1 MIREYLPVSTLFLK
15 HGEVRRN
22 IYVCLEGFIVTS
34 KLKRWTPYL
43 LLSPALLYYILFWI
57 RPVIRAFFES
67 FTDLQGKGSLTNY
80 FEVLRDPIFKD
91 AFTNSLVFAIV
102 SVVLQFVI
110 AFMLALILNRKFKGV
125 NLLLFIALIPMAVP
139 PTAVAILWR
148 TGFSTYGWANN
159 LLMSMSLIEKPILWL
174 TAEGSNALM
183 FLILIDTWTVLPS
196 VMIILLAGLQNLNKE
211 YEEAGYV
218 FGASRWQVIKDIV
231 VPILKPTIIT
241 AVILRLIAAMQV
253 WMISVMM
260 FGFGR
265 VPFLVERIAYYND
278 IVPMLENSYKMS
290 LTYSVVVTVIV
301 LTSVT
306 IYLKFNDRKRR
317 A

>member
-1 MIREYLPVSTLFLK
+1 MKYKLRKLIPYFL
-15 HGEVRRN
+15 
-22 IYVCLEGFIVTS
+22 LA
-34 KLKRWTPYL
+34 
-43 LLSPALLYYILFWI
+43 PALLYYALFWI
-57 RPVIRAFFES
+57 RPVIKAFVTS
-67 FTDLQGKGSLTNY
+67 FTDLEGNIGISNY
-80 FEVLRDPIFKD
+80 IAVLKEPVFFEAFKNSMLFALISVL
-91 AFTNSLVFAIV
+91 
-102 SVVLQFVI
+102 LQFVI
-110 AFMLALILNRKFKGV
+110 AFMLALLLNKKFKGV

-148 TGFSTYGWANN
+148 TGFSTYGWMNN
-159 LLMSMSLIEKPILWL
+159 LLMHLNMIEKPILWL
-174 TAEGSNALM
+174 TAEGNNALM

-218 FGASRWQVIKDIV
+218 FGATKWQVLKDIV
-231 VPILKPTIIT
+231 IPILKPTIIT
-241 AVILRLIAAMQV
+241 AVILRMIAAMQV

-265 VPFLVERIAYYND
+265 VPFLVERIAYYTD
-278 IVPMLENSYKMS
+278 IVPMLENSYNMS
-290 LTYSVVVTVIV
+290 LTYSVVVTVVV

-306 IYLKFNDRKRR
+306 IYMRFNNRKRR